1 MEERE
6 AFASRVAKWR
16 EIIAPHL
23 PKYEKTIGLTAPDDQ
38 FRSRVTKAIIACV
51 FQHML
56 MPYLPRAS
64 GLSKDLAKAS
74 NQAQSAQN
82 SLRRLA
88 DILDGLPQELSDQLT
103 THWGILGE
111 IRYRSLEREISW
123 LERVSV
129 ITSMYA
135 KRLKTLDRGGA
146 PKMRAFEVLAKG
158 LADAYRG
165 ARVGRRG
172 ITLNEHDEKY
182 TGELLKLVEAV
193 RPLAEVLA
201 EMPKRQLRGPRQG
214 KYALGAYLRTHTDG
228 RRKDERRPNVKNS
241 KRRP

>member
-1 MEERE
+1 MAERE
-6 AFASRVAKWR
+6 AFTSLDARLRK
-16 EIIAPHL
+16 IIAPHL

-123 LERVSV
+123 LEQVSV

-146 PKMRAFEVLAKG
+146 PKMRAFEVLRKG
-158 LADAYRG
+158 LADAYQS
-165 ARVGRRG
+165 AKGRRG
-172 ITLNEHDEKY
+172 ITWNEYGKKWGGEFVELVRAVLPLATKLAEKIS
-182 TGELLKLVEAV
+182 G
-193 RPLAEVLA
+193 RPL
-201 EMPKRQLRGPRQG
+201 RIPRQG
-214 KYALGAYLRTHTDG
+214 THALGKYLDMHTDAP
-228 RRKDERRPNVKNS
+228 KK
-241 KRRP
+241 K